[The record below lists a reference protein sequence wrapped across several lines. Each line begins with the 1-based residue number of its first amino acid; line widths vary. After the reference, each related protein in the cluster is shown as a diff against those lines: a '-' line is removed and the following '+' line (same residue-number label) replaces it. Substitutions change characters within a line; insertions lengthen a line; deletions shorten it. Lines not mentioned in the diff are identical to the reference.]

1 MHGSPPPGGLP
12 YDPNETELPTRDD
25 AVPQTIVEGRY
36 RIERVIGEGAFGRVY
51 LAFDT
56 RLRNYVAIKELL
68 ASRHTTDPTLYA
80 RYVERFQREARAVFA
95 LQHQNVVTVYEM
107 QEESTGNQYLVMEYV
122 DGFSLRE
129 LLAQV
134 GVLPTE
140 RAVAIATDLARALD
154 AIDERGIVHRDFK
167 PANIMINKRGV
178 AKLADFGVALI
189 PSETQTRP
197 IGVAHPGAPA
207 YMSPEQ
213 ATGSGPVDGRSD
225 LYGLGLVLY
234 EMLVGR
240 RYGDVGQALP
250 VMRPDLPPQ
259 LVRIVERLMQP
270 HADWRYPSARELVHD
285 LEELTLAPLPLASLP
300 PQPPP
305 QPPPQSA
312 RRWRG
317 PVFGVTGVAVVI
329 LAAFLATQVWP
340 RPTPTPTPTAT
351 PAPTAAAVSTATA
364 AQSTPTAFATETAV
378 PATATLAPTA
388 TATPPPSTATPIPS
402 STPTRPTPVPTSAAA
417 APVPLGSRPLGW
429 KTYTGT
435 ARAPF
440 AIYYPP
446 DWSVDESS
454 LAKNGSVEFKDPS
467 GAPFISI
474 FVGLTRTTTSIDT
487 LRDGQAKVLAQSCI
501 HSGVE
506 VTEQITL
513 SGGVV
518 FDDLVESCDLGQQG
532 QLSVW
537 LVGSGL
543 NNGYPWYFDGASDRK
558 NYSKTTCGCPGGNL
572 ETFFAPML
580 YSLHI
585 YDNPVG

>member
-1 MHGSPPPGGLP
+1 MHGSPPPGGP
-12 YDPNETELPTRDD
+12 SYDPNETELPTRDD
-25 AVPQTIVEGRY
+25 AVPRLIVDGRY
-36 RIERVIGEGAFGRVY
+36 RVERVIGEGAFGRVY

-56 RLRNYVAIKELL
+56 RLRNNVAIKELL
-68 ASRHTTDPTLYA
+68 ATRHMTDPTVYA
-80 RYVERFQREARAVFA
+80 RYVERFEREARAVFA
-95 LQHQNVVTVYEM
+95 LHHPNVVTVYEM
-107 QEESTGNQYLVMEYV
+107 HQDSAGNQYLVMEYI
-122 DGFSLRE
+122 DGLSLRD
-129 LLAQV
+129 LLIQV

-140 RAVAIATDLARALD
+140 RAIAIATDLARALE

-167 PANIMINKRGV
+167 PANIMMSKRGT

-225 LYGLGLVLY
+225 LYSLGLVLY

-240 RYGDVGQALP
+240 RYGDVGQPLP

-259 LVRIVERLMQP
+259 LVSIVERLLQP
-270 HADWRYPSARELVHD
+270 RAEWRYPSARELVRD
-285 LEELTLAPLPLASLP
+285 LESLTMIPALP
-300 PQPPP
+300 PPLPPP
-305 QPPPQSA
+305 QPPPRPPQPL

-317 PVFGVTGVAVVI
+317 PVFGVTGVAVVV

-340 RPTPTPTPTAT
+340 RPTPTATPIPTAIAAPTATAPLSTPTAVATAT
-351 PAPTAAAVSTATA
+351 PAP
-364 AQSTPTAFATETAV
+364 
-378 PATATLAPTA
+378 ATATSAPTA
-388 TATPPPSTATPIPS
+388 TATPLPS
-402 STPTRPTPVPTSAAA
+402 STPTRPTATPTSAAA
-417 APVPLGSRPLGW
+417 AAVPLGSRPLGW
-429 KTYTGT
+429 KTYTGPP
-435 ARAPF
+435 RAPF
-440 AIYYPP
+440 ALYYPP
-446 DWSVDESS
+446 NWTVDESG
-454 LAKNGSVEFKDPS
+454 LAKDGSVEFKDPS
-467 GAPFISI
+467 GAPFLSI
-474 FVGLTRTTTSIDT
+474 FVSLTRTTTSIDT
-487 LRDGQAKVLAQSCI
+487 LRDGQAKVLAQSCL

-506 VTEQITL
+506 VTEQVTL
-513 SGGVV
+513 SGGVI
-518 FDDLVESCDLGQQG
+518 FDDLVESCDLGQPG

-558 NYSKTTCGCPGGNL
+558 DYSKTTCSCPGGNL

-585 YDNPVG
+585 YANPVG